1 MRFLKTFILL
11 SSVSA
16 ARYDFDFTE
25 SEAISNLDDPQS
37 RKEFTTV
44 FCFDDGVYFDNC
56 KVKFGAKEELPIDMD
71 LPEGSGENDEVEE
84 SGIIFSIEEIDVFF
98 EKVERAARTT
108 TTKAP
113 GSSQE
118 VIGSFESSK
127 STSEVQGIVKSNFEE
142 PAQILKDV
150 TKDLN
155 YIPAIEEETF
165 EEIKNE
171 VEIAAESVNITVKF
185 PQTTTGTVS
194 ITVISIVGACAII
207 TLGVATVRNLRRRK
221 LEIAGAYFGIL
232 ISFSSFL
239 VVIYFLIVDL
249 STDDSHE
256 DEGIEETIAYVL
268 MGITGALILLLSG
281 FLIVRGNA
289 NKSRKR
295 RRSSI
300 SLQSS
305 RTSIS
310 SYSFLGRPPPK
321 SEITENP
328 FATMKQSKS
337 TRIGT
342 SRI

>member
-1 MRFLKTFILL
+1 ML
-11 SSVSA
+11 
-16 ARYDFDFTE
+16 Y
-25 SEAISNLDDPQS
+25 QS
-37 RKEFTTV
+37 LWK
-44 FCFDDGVYFDNC
+44 
-56 KVKFGAKEELPIDMD
+56 
-71 LPEGSGENDEVEE
+71 
-84 SGIIFSIEEIDVFF
+84 
-98 EKVERAARTT
+98 
-108 TTKAP
+108 
-113 GSSQE
+113 
-118 VIGSFESSK
+118 
-127 STSEVQGIVKSNFEE
+127 
-142 PAQILKDV
+142 
-150 TKDLN
+150 
-155 YIPAIEEETF
+155 
-165 EEIKNE
+165 
-171 VEIAAESVNITVKF
+171 
-185 PQTTTGTVS
+185 
-194 ITVISIVGACAII
+194 
-207 TLGVATVRNLRRRK
+207 GVATVRNLRRRK

-268 MGITGALILLLSG
+268 MGITGALILLLRIELKNSKDYLSLSRIYELDKDLYQLIPCSG

-300 SLQSS
+300 RNRFTQPHNWSFKINEWSKGTNKTRKSLQSS